1 MAAKLS
7 LARTVS
13 PPSTKRG
20 RGNTLSWKEEEKDEK
35 SKRAKQILAHA
46 MEES

>member
-35 SKRAKQILAHA
+35 SKRAKQILAQA